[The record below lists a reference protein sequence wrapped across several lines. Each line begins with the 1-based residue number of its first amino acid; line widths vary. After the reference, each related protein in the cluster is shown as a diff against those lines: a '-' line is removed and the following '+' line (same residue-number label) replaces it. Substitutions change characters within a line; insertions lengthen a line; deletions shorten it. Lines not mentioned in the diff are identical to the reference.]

1 MVNWNG
7 TMELYDR
14 SVGRND
20 RTKDNCGETVTKLMV
35 PVKTMTGQRDKMIG

>member
-14 SVGRND
+14 SVEHND

-35 PVKTMTGQRDKMIG
+35 SVKTMMEKRGKMIG